1 MRRTELEAAHVH
13 IFSNECA
20 GKEQKKKGIQERP
33 AVVRDVFRTG
43 GIGGVRREE
52 KVSSSHLGKRVMGL
66 GLEVGLLG
74 RPKHLLGAFCSWR
87 IQLLGLTLL
96 ASVWSQVQ
104 LFLLGGS
111 SPLPT
116 GSPSQ

>member
-1 MRRTELEAAHVH
+1 M
-13 IFSNECA
+13 
-20 GKEQKKKGIQERP
+20 
-33 AVVRDVFRTG
+33 VRDVFRTG
-43 GIGGVRREE
+43 GMGRGLVRREE
-52 KVSSSHLGKRVMGL
+52 KASSSHLGKRAMGL

-87 IQLLGLTLL
+87 TQLLGLTLL

-116 GSPSQ
+116 GSPSQRTHGPTKQGLGIPSGTSLPYFSALS